1 LEEIM
6 GRRAVEVTPE
16 IEAFLRR
23 RYEKYLATK
32 FRTGGR
38 GVMTYRQ
45 FKEKMLRE
53 RVALFD

>member
-1 LEEIM
+1 M
-6 GRRAVEVTPE
+6 GKRAVEVTPE

-32 FRTGGR
+32 FQTGGR

-45 FKEKMLRE
+45 FKDKMLRE